1 MARGSTSSQGRV
13 ARSELRAEG
22 ARAGGGGY
30 ETPVKKGSTIEG
42 VKVPF
47 GIETPNK
54 YLTETVQGVNYLSM
68 VQNAWTIRELKI
80 DRVYSPTWRE
90 YQFST
95 SERMGTAI
103 WKAEQKYK
111 KIYKALEPKMEALKK
126 EVDEAIWRENS
137 GGEKVNPELKKR
149 YYDVYTAYTIAY
161 DRFLQADEMGDRL
174 RDSVSGVTQEGIS
187 GFYAKSWIDDE
198 LVKEIKRSIPKEKRE
213 RSFTPYER

>member
-1 MARGSTSSQGRV
+1 
-13 ARSELRAEG
+13 
-22 ARAGGGGY
+22 
-30 ETPVKKGSTIEG
+30 
-42 VKVPF
+42 
-47 GIETPNK
+47 
-54 YLTETVQGVNYLSM
+54 
-68 VQNAWTIRELKI
+68 
-80 DRVYSPTWRE
+80 
-90 YQFST
+90 
-95 SERMGTAI
+95 MGTAI

-137 GGEKVNPELKKR
+137 GGEKISPELKKR

-161 DRFLQADEMGDRL
+161 DRFLQADEMGDKL